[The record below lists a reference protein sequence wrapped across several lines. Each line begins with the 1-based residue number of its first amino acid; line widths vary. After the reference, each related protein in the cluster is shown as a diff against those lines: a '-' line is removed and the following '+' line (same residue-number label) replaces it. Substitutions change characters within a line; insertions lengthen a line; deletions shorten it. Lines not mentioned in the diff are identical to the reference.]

1 MSFRLVSWS
10 RGHHIGPSIMAL
22 GLMVGSDIYGSY
34 AGVRLLSFRT
44 SLFLGADSKNLYTR
58 LIQSFLKFIVTQK
71 FDHTVDPYCCLV
83 QQLGWVSEELQKRA
97 QFSVQSCHTDTAQ
110 VLSRSHRICFV
121 IVSSHTDRIQAC
133 HRKRPNQRW

>member
-1 MSFRLVSWS
+1 M
-10 RGHHIGPSIMAL
+10 GL
-22 GLMVGSDIYGSY
+22 GLVVGLDIYGSY

-44 SLFLGADSKNLYTR
+44 SLCLGVDSKNLYTR
-58 LIQSFLKFIVTQK
+58 LIQSFLKF
-71 FDHTVDPYCCLV
+71 VDPYCCLV

-97 QFSVQSCHTDTAQ
+97 QFSVQSCQTDTAQ
-110 VLSRSHRICFV
+110 VLSRIHGICFV